1 MEIYFAVL
9 SGIAGL
15 IIGSF
20 LNVCIYRIPLG
31 RSIAYPPSACAEC
44 GHKLSPLDLV
54 PVFSYLFLKG
64 KCRYCGKKIS
74 FIYPAVELLTG
85 ALFLLLYIR
94 FSLSYAF
101 LFYLITAALLIIA
114 SFVDIA
120 HQEIPDGIVIALII
134 TGALYTVLD
143 LSNWL
148 DHVIGF
154 FAGGLP
160 LLLIAVIAQY
170 VFKKEAMGGGDI
182 KLMAALG
189 LIAGWKLILLGL
201 FLGILAGALFS
212 ALMMLFKKVKSS
224 QAIPFGPFL
233 AAGFMLSVFFG
244 SGILSWYLS
253 FFKG

>member
-15 IIGSF
+15 VIGSF

-74 FIYPAVELLTG
+74 FIYPAVELLT
-85 ALFLLLYIR
+85 AAFFVLLFIK

-101 LFYLITAALLIIA
+101 LFYLITASLLIIA

-120 HQEIPDGIVIALII
+120 RQEIPNGIVIALLI
-134 TGALYTVLD
+134 TGALYTAFD
-143 LSNWL
+143 LPHWL
-148 DHVIGF
+148 DHAIGL

-160 LLLIAVIAQY
+160 LLLVAVAAQY

-189 LIAGWKLILLGL
+189 LIAGWQLVLLAL
-201 FLGILAGALFS
+201 FLGIVAGAVGS
-212 ALMMLFKKVKSS
+212 AIMMLFKKVKSS
-224 QAIPFGPFL
+224 QAIAFGPFL

-244 SGILSWYLS
+244 NGILAWYLS
-253 FFKG
+253 FFIR